1 MKWKKIGRIL
11 IVSDINKIVDINNMG
26 NINNNCNSTKGSV
39 NNTNFNEIL
48 AKYDVDSIIK
58 VNNIS
63 GQMRKPSIE
72 IIAGNTTE
80 TIHKENKCLFK
91 LDLDK
96 VMWSKGNVTER
107 MRIAN
112 LVNDGEVFFDMFA
125 GIGYFSISVAVIGNP
140 KKVYAAEINPE
151 SHHFL
156 SENIKLNKVES
167 NVEGIIGDCSDIA
180 NDIGRNKADRVHMG
194 YVKTTHHYLEAGI
207 NTLKKGG
214 VLHYHETV
222 HKKEMDTRPI
232 KRVEDVAKKL
242 NRGEIEVL
250 NQRVIKKY
258 SPGVVHTVL
267 DVRIC

>member
-1 MKWKKIGRIL
+1 MN
-11 IVSDINKIVDINNMG
+11 SNNNNSSVI
-26 NINNNCNSTKGSV
+26 NINNTNKR
-39 NNTNFNEIL
+39 NNTIFNEIL

-63 GQMRKPSIE
+63 GQMRKPNIE
-72 IIAGNTTE
+72 LIIGNTTE

-91 LDLDK
+91 LDLAK

-112 LVNDGEVFFDMFA
+112 LVEDGEVFFDMFA
-125 GIGYFSISVAVIGNP
+125 GIGYFSIPVAVIANP
-140 KKVYAAEINPE
+140 KKVYTAEINPE
-151 SHHFL
+151 SFYFL
-156 SENIKLNKVES
+156 SENIKLNKVKNVFES
-167 NVEGIIGDCSDIA
+167 RCGDCIDVA
-180 NDIGRNKADRVHMG
+180 NDIGKNKVDRLHMG

-222 HKKEMDTRPI
+222 HEKEMDTRPI
-232 KRVEDVAKKL
+232 KRIEDAAIKL
-242 NRGEIEVL
+242 NREDVEVL
-250 NQRVIKKY
+250 NQKVIKKY

-267 DVRIC
+267 DVRIG